1 MSRVI
6 TFSRV
11 FPSYHPRAGEPT
23 YFVEKVLKSLYDPA
37 LILNPPQE
45 FKTVG
50 GHDITNLNLKQPIEP
65 FDPKHHTIRAGHRFK
80 VGDFFSPRVWSNSVN
95 PKSGRS
101 GPYHSKQITFA
112 PDIEVKKT
120 WDFDI
125 DENGIVSLNGEY
137 LLEYEDGRMNDVE
150 QQIATNDGLSDID
163 FFHWLIYP
171 VYKSAKPFDG
181 QIICWNE
188 NINY

>member
-23 YFVEKVLKSLYDPA
+23 HFVEKVLKSLYDPA
-37 LILNPPQE
+37 FLLKPPQE

-50 GHDITNLNLKQPIEP
+50 GHDITKLHLKQPIEV
-65 FDPKHHTIRAGHRFK
+65 FDPKHHTIRAGHRWK
-80 VGDFFSPRVWSNSVN
+80 VGDTFSPRVWS
-95 PKSGRS
+95 GI
-101 GPYHSKQITFA
+101 PYKSKQITFA
-112 PDIEVKKT
+112 LDIEIKQI
-120 WDFDI
+120 WDVEFD
-125 DENGIVSLNGEY
+125 
-137 LLEYEDGRMNDVE
+137 EDGSLWIFSDNERGPEVVE
-150 QQIATNDGLSDID
+150 EVAKNDGLTKDD
-163 FFHWLIYP
+163 LFAWFN
-171 VYKSAKPFDG
+171 KPFTG